1 MTQFYPELGFTVIG
15 GHVHDPRPA
24 FEQLRCGEKLGLG
37 SVWISERPGTK
48 DIGALCGTAVGAAPK
63 LGVASCL
70 ISNLPVRNPL
80 TVASFASTM
89 MLMNNNQF
97 VLGVGHGQDSLADM
111 TGVARSTR
119 AKIGRYIDTLRRLW
133 DVETITAAQDG

>member
-1 MTQFYPELGFTVIG
+1 
-15 GHVHDPRPA
+15 
-24 FEQLRCGEKLGLG
+24 
-37 SVWISERPGTK
+37 
-48 DIGALCGTAVGAAPK
+48 
-63 LGVASCL
+63 
-70 ISNLPVRNPL
+70 
-80 TVASFASTM
+80 M

-97 VLGVGHGQDSLADM
+97 MLGVGHGQDSRADM